1 MEFERL
7 KDKVIVISGGTKGVG
22 RAFAEVAGRE
32 GAKVVI
38 GGRDEKAGKEAVRNI
53 RTFGSDGIFVHTD
66 LLKVED
72 CKHLF
77 DEGFEKFGK
86 IDGFFNYAGV
96 TPVSPLDTCDEETFD
111 WVTSVNYKAA
121 FFCCQAAVKYMR
133 MNGGGSIVLTGSAH
147 AWGGQK
153 DRAAYAMTKGV
164 LRILNEHIAHQY
176 ATEQIRCNY
185 LTLGWT
191 PTEGE
196 VSLRI
201 SQGETEAELRKRA
214 GEILPM
220 GRMCER
226 NDYMEALIYLMS
238 DASAMMTGSTFRL
251 TAGEYI

>member
-1 MEFERL
+1 MELKRL

-38 GGRDEKAGKEAVRNI
+38 GGRDEETAKETLRNI
-53 RTFGSDGIFVHTD
+53 RIFGSEGIFVHTD

-72 CKHLF
+72 CKNLF
-77 DEGFEKFGK
+77 DKAYEKYGK
-86 IDGFFNYAGV
+86 IDCFFNYAGV

-111 WVTSVNYKAA
+111 WVMDVNFKAC
-121 FFCCQAAVKYMR
+121 FFCCQQAVKYMR

-153 DRAAYAMTKGV
+153 DRAAYACSKGV
-164 LRILNEHIAHQY
+164 LRILMEHIAHQY
-176 ATEQIRCNY
+176 AKEKIRCNY
-185 LTLGWT
+185 FTLGWT

-196 VSLRI
+196 VALRNG
-201 SQGETEAELRKRA
+201 QGETEAELRERA
-214 GEILPM
+214 AEILPM
-220 GRMCER
+220 GRMCES
-226 NDYMEALIYLMS
+226 NDYMEGLVYLMS

>member
-1 MEFERL
+1 MEMERL
-7 KDKVIVISGGTKGVG
+7 KGKVIVISGGTKGVG
-22 RAFAEVAGRE
+22 RAFAEVAGHE

-38 GGRDEKAGKEAVRNI
+38 GGRDEKAAKEALRNI
-53 RTFGSDGIFVHTD
+53 RTCGSEGIFVHTD

-72 CKHLF
+72 CKNLF
-77 DEGFEKFGK
+77 DKAYERYGK

-96 TPVSPLDTCDEETFD
+96 TPVSPLDTCDEATFD
-111 WVTSVNYKAA
+111 WVMDVNFKAC
-121 FFCCQAAVKYMR
+121 FFCCQQAVKYMR
-133 MNGGGSIVLTGSAH
+133 LNGGGSIVFTGSAH

-153 DRAAYAMTKGV
+153 DRTAYACSKGV
-164 LRILNEHIAHQY
+164 LRILMEHIAHQY
-176 ATEQIRCNY
+176 ASEHIRCNY

-196 VSLRI
+196 VALRK
-201 SQGETEAELRKRA
+201 SQGESEAELRKRA
-214 GEILPM
+214 AEILPM

-226 NDYMEALIYLMS
+226 SDYMEGLIYLMS